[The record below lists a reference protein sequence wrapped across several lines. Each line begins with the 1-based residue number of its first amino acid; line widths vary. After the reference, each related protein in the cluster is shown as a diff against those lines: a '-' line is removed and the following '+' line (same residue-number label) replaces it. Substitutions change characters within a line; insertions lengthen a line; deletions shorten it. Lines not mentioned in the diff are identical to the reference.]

1 MYHSLALPCPPADF
15 HQRIYSGQIL
25 AIDLQPAMTEL
36 VNVTQALLQEA
47 MFPHCP
53 THIHRHWTHAQQ
65 AERFTVFQQQ
75 FHQSPEVQRL
85 WTRLMEQLDLDPTQ
99 LACDRLHLR
108 FQPPTSE
115 SRARATATIAFHRDT
130 WGSNLYAQTNWWAP
144 IYPIS
149 AKRTFAL
156 YPHLWDRALRNSSA
170 EFDLPAVLERS
181 RAGGRNSVDADQAI
195 PHLLEAVD
203 THQAQ
208 PVVIDPGSI
217 IAFSGAHAHAGV
229 PNHTDL
235 TRISFETR
243 TLWIDDL
250 RRGRG
255 AANVDGQARW
265 MSPGFFR
272 RLSDG
277 QRLHVLLGCDY
288 VAPYSSHASPH
299 GPTHE
304 VLTPSFS

>member
-1 MYHSLALPCPPADF
+1 MYHSLAFPCSPDDF
-15 HQRIYSGQIL
+15 HERIYGGQIL
-25 AIDLQPAMTEL
+25 AIEAQPVMAEL
-36 VNVTQALLQEA
+36 VKFTQDFLQDT

-53 THIHRHWTHAQQ
+53 THIHRHWTHARQ
-65 AERFTVFQQQ
+65 AERFTHFQQQ
-75 FHQSPEVQRL
+75 FHQSAEVQRL
-85 WTRLMEQLDLDPTQ
+85 WTELMEALALDPTQ

-108 FQPPTSE
+108 FQPPERSE

-144 IYPIS
+144 IYPIN
-149 AKRTFAL
+149 AERTFAL
-156 YPHLWDRALRNSSA
+156 YPHLWDRALHNSSA

-195 PHLLEAVD
+195 PHLLEAVGTD
-203 THQAQ
+203 QAQ

-217 IAFSGAHAHAGV
+217 LAFSGAHAHAGV

-255 AANVDGQARW
+255 AANVDGHARW

-288 VAPYSSHASPH
+288 VALYSPQTSL
-299 GPTHE
+299 HE
-304 VLTPSFS
+304 VFTPSFS